1 MKMNDKLLRQWDK
14 ELNAA
19 VETLDLQTFKE
30 FQKKWTEIGVYEKE
44 VVEKATDAV
53 IEISIR
59 KMAMA
64 LPSITPETK
73 RKAKEW
79 LTFRGYDTSI
89 F

>member
-1 MKMNDKLLRQWDK
+1 MGINDKLLREWDK
-14 ELNAA
+14 ELHAA

-30 FQKKWTEIGVYEKE
+30 FQKKWTDLGVYEKE
-44 VVEKATDAV
+44 VVEKATDTV

-79 LTFRGYDTSI
+79 LTSRGYDTTI